1 MIWTA
6 LPVALALAAEP
17 FYAGGAP
24 PQAINKSQHL
34 RTSPSEFACSIDTML
49 KGQACV
55 FDAEAPSKAAPVNVQ
70 AQSKE
75 NQKAAAQVVRQ
86 ACQQHAQKTAK
97 LSSGD
102 KARPQAQAACEKAMA
117 KHAIDC
123 SLEGAEALLD
133 AQGRF
138 SSKAQACYFDMA
150 TAFQKLT
157 TADAMDTVRREGLDD
172 STPAEEKTK
181 QSLSL

>member
-75 NQKAAAQVVRQ
+75 NQKAAAQVGEQAKTTVDSLMSDVAHELGSVAEAVRQ
-86 ACQQHAQKTAK
+86 TSYEIGGESQTGSRYGERLAEQ
-97 LSSGD
+97 
-102 KARPQAQAACEKAMA
+102 
-117 KHAIDC
+117 
-123 SLEGAEALLD
+123 LEGM
-133 AQGRF
+133 
-138 SSKAQACYFDMA
+138 SNYFN
-150 TAFQKLT
+150 
-157 TADAMDTVRREGLDD
+157 
-172 STPAEEKTK
+172 
-181 QSLSL
+181 